1 MCKKMDK
8 LIALIKE
15 DRMRTEA
22 LGHVAELSL
31 PQCYIAAGFV
41 RNLVWDSLHGF
52 VTPLNDVDV
61 IYFDPTESN
70 PDAYLQYEA
79 HLKARMPQFN
89 WQVRNQAKMH
99 LRNGDEPYQ
108 SAVDAMRYWPEKE
121 TAVAVR
127 QVAADHYECVSAF
140 GLESLFRGHISHNPK
155 RCLATFEHRVI
166 SKGWVSRWPKLVVM
180 S

>member
-1 MCKKMDK
+1 MDE

-22 LGHVAELSL
+22 LGQVAELCL

-70 PDAYLQYEA
+70 PDANLQYEA

-89 WQVRNQAKMH
+89 WQVRNQAKCIF
-99 LRNGDEPYQ
+99 
-108 SAVDAMRYWPEKE
+108 V
-121 TAVAVR
+121 T
-127 QVAADHYECVSAF
+127 
-140 GLESLFRGHISHNPK
+140 
-155 RCLATFEHRVI
+155 
-166 SKGWVSRWPKLVVM
+166 VM
-180 S
+180 SLIKAR